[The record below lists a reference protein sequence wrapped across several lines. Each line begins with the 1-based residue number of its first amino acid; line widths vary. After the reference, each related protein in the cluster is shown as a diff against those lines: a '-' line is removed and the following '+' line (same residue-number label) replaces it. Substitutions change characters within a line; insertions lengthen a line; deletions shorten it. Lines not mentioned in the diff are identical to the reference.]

1 MIRIINVLLE
11 NQIKNIVLN
20 KISKYHPQF
29 KEEKEEYNTLFN
41 CLPPLLQET
50 ATKYA
55 IDINT
60 DVLLHKYIDAMV
72 KFEAE
77 GDISIEIV
85 ENIINKAYK
94 FNFIMHSIV
103 NEIIR
108 YKVLNKLI
116 YKVICDEKLSY
127 LPDEVINKLKK
138 AASSYN
144 EARIEDLNKG
154 LKLLSMDDEDYS
166 FIEYIGM
173 INGIVDEVKFDH
185 LNHKRFREM
194 YEEDKLDY
202 YLDYIVFYGIK
213 VAKG

>member
-185 LNHKRFREM
+185 LNYKRFREM